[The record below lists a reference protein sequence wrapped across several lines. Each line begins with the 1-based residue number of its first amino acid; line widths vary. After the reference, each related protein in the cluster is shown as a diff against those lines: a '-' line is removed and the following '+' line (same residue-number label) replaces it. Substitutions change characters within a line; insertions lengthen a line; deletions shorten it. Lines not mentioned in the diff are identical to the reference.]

1 MKHLKIEQKSPEWW
15 AYKVGRVSG
24 TRAGQLIST
33 RENSL
38 VDDMMDEVLDG
49 FVKPNDFQTDEM
61 IFGIENEEKALDL
74 YSRISG
80 IDFERGG
87 VLVSDKFEDIHM
99 ASPDGINV
107 ERGVIAEVKCTMQG
121 KTHIK
126 RFRKGVDANYMPQII
141 NYFAC
146 SEDVKEVHWISYCP
160 FRPERELVYF
170 IITRNTVVESKE
182 TKKNGLV
189 QVTVQDKV
197 DALHEALK
205 AFRDELKTELENF
218 KHYEF

>member
-15 AYKVGRVSG
+15 GYKVGRVSG

-38 VDDMMDEVLDG
+38 IDEMINEVLDG
-49 FVKPNDFQTDEM
+49 FVKPNDFVTDEM
-61 IFGIENEEKALDL
+61 LFGIENEEKALDL
-74 YSRISG
+74 YSQKIGIS
-80 IDFERGG
+80 FERGG
-87 VLVSDKFEDIHM
+87 VILSDKFEDIHM

-107 ERGVIAEVKCTMQG
+107 ERGIVAEVKCTMDG
-121 KTHIK
+121 KTQIK
-126 RFRKGVDANYMPQII
+126 RFRKGVDTSYLPQII

-146 SEDVKEVHWISYCP
+146 SDDVKEVHWISYCP
-160 FRPERELVYF
+160 FRPERELVYY

-189 QVTVQDKV
+189 EVTIQDKV
-197 DALHEALK
+197 DALHEALTT
-205 AFRDELKTELENF
+205 FREELKIELQKF
-218 KHYEF
+218 THYEF

>member
-24 TRAGQLIST
+24 TRTGQLIST
-33 RENSL
+33 RENTL
-38 VDDMMDEVLDG
+38 IDEMLDEMLDG

-61 IFGIENEEKALDL
+61 LFGIENEEKALDL
-74 YSRISG
+74 YSKISG

-107 ERGVIAEVKCTMQG
+107 ERGIIAEVKCTMQG
-121 KTHIK
+121 KTQIK

-146 SEDVKEVHWISYCP
+146 SPDVKEVHWISYCP

-170 IITRNTVVESKE
+170 IITRETIVESKE

-189 QVTVQDKV
+189 EVTVQDKV
-197 DALHEALK
+197 DELHEAITD
-205 AFRDELKTELENF
+205 FRDELKTEWEKF
-218 KHYEF
+218 THYEF